1 VDPCDWIHCCCFPD
15 YFKMRFLIPLLFVAV
30 TLVDAMPRGPPQQ
43 GGMPPIDPQANPGMR
58 KAILDMIM
66 SQIQRAS
73 PNTLQTMLGQ
83 LIGKYNSR
91 PNHHHRPQGGNFGGF
106 RPHKPGP
113 PAFRPPVPPFQ
124 PQPLPNFGM
133 PPGNVSRPAKPQPRP
148 QPKPQPKPQP
158 AKKKVMPPQPRPVHR
173 RPPPTRPPP
182 PANTGPLGV
191 ETPGATYGAAT
202 GGYASSM
209 AFGGTYCPPG
219 AASFAMGSDTCKD
232 KIIYEAL
239 YNKTNGKP
247 LYSWVPPAQPWDPYS
262 IPDNVK
268 DQAMNILIQKVMSSP
283 TKKATNKQKDLMRA
297 LGDPPNHV
305 KPMFGIWF

>member
-43 GGMPPIDPQANPGMR
+43 GGMPPIDPGMR

-66 SQIQRAS
+66 SQIQR
-73 PNTLQTMLGQ
+73 
-83 LIGKYNSR
+83 
-91 PNHHHRPQGGNFGGF
+91 GGNFGGF

-133 PPGNVSRPAKPQPRP
+133 PPGNVF
-148 QPKPQPKPQP
+148 
-158 AKKKVMPPQPRPVHR
+158 MPPQPRPVHR

-191 ETPGATYGAAT
+191 ETPGATYGAAAT

-305 KPMFGIWF
+305 KPMFGIWQDPHWST